1 MFKYLAIIFGTLFML
16 SVLFV
21 AYQMKQ
27 VRDLKEQN
35 LLLDSNITYLSN
47 QMINVQ
53 KASEERE
60 VILAHI
66 LDQKEQLE
74 RQLEEIENA
83 PTEEEKTWLN
93 SIIPTSI
100 DNTIPY

>member
-1 MFKYLAIIFGTLFML
+1 ML